1 MLKNPA
7 TKYRPF
13 PQIALAD
20 RTWPNKTITRAP
32 IWMSTDLRD
41 GNQALFEPMNAERK
55 MRMFKMLVQI
65 GFKEIEAAFPAAS
78 QTDFDFVRELIEGGH
93 IPDDVTIEV
102 LTQARE
108 DLIRRTMESLR
119 GSKRAIIH
127 LYNAIAPV
135 FRRTVFNT
143 DQEGVK
149 RIAVQSAKLIR
160 EIAETMP
167 ETQWTYQYSPEVFS
181 GTELEFALEVCNAV
195 TEVWDPSPT
204 HKIIFNLPATV
215 EMATPNIYADQI
227 EWMHRNLARRDS
239 IILSVHPHNDRGTAV
254 AAAELAVMAGADRVE
269 GCLFGNGER
278 TGNVDLVTLA
288 LNLYSQGVD
297 PALDFSHINDVART
311 CEDCTQLPVHPRHP
325 YVGDLVFTAFS
336 GSHQD
341 AIKKGFAVQQPDALW
356 EMPYLPI
363 DPADVGRT
371 YDSIIRVNSQS
382 GKGGIAYLLES
393 GYGVAMPRRLQVE
406 FSSTVQQLTDE
417 SGREVTGADIWA
429 LFQQTY
435 LRTDGA
441 VGYVSHRLTE
451 QDDGSQHIRL
461 VVNIDDHEHVCE
473 GTGNG
478 PLDALVHALSHVLT
492 APVSVHHYEERALG
506 QGANADAIAFA
517 EMAAPGVAGSV
528 FGVGVDANLTT
539 ASIRAV
545 VGGVNRLIA
554 RAGTGMLQERGTSG
568 LTPSTH
574 KSASRSGAPVA
585 KLERCG
591 PGTPRPIPSEARKRA
606 RPLPKENR
614 HDQSSDRERQCQ
626 AFCQCDPGASCLPNR
641 LRSLRDGIRQERPR

>member
-13 PQIALAD
+13 PAIALAD

-108 DLIRRTMESLR
+108 DLIRRTMKSLR

-143 DQEGVK
+143 DREGVK

-195 TEVWDPSPT
+195 TEVWDPTPE

-297 PALDFSHINDVART
+297 PELDFSHINDVART

-341 AIKKGFAVQQPDALW
+341 AIKKGFAVQKPDALW

-435 LRTDGA
+435 LRADGA
-441 VGYVSHRLTE
+441 IGYVSHRLTE

-461 VVNIDDHEHVCE
+461 VVNIDDHEHICE

-478 PLDALVHALSHVLT
+478 PLDALVQALSQVLT
-492 APVSVHHYEERALG
+492 APVSIHHYEERALG

-554 RAGTGMLQERGTSG
+554 RGGKGMLHRGN
-568 LTPSTH
+568 
-574 KSASRSGAPVA
+574 AEAAVA
-585 KLERCG
+585 
-591 PGTPRPIPSEARKRA
+591 
-606 RPLPKENR
+606 
-614 HDQSSDRERQCQ
+614 
-626 AFCQCDPGASCLPNR
+626 
-641 LRSLRDGIRQERPR
+641 